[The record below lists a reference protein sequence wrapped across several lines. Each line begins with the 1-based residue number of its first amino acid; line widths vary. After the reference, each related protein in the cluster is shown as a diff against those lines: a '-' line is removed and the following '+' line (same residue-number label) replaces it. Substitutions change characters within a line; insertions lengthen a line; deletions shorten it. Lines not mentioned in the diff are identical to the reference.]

1 MNDPSSAGDELLA
14 AWQAQVRSAAQRGAC
29 IEVRGGGSKR
39 FLGEVAQGELLDMR
53 AWRGV
58 VSYQPSELVI
68 TVRTGT
74 PVSELEAVL
83 AEHGQML
90 AFEPPHFGAATVGGM
105 VAAGLSGPRRASA
118 GAVRDHV
125 LGVTLMDGRGELLR
139 FGGQVMK
146 NVAGYDVSRLMCG
159 AMGCLGLLLDVSL
172 KVLPRPAA
180 ERTLRLSMSLSEAL
194 KTMNRWGAQPLPIS
208 ATCWVGDVLH
218 VRLSGAHAAVD
229 AASVRLQGDALEG
242 EAQAGFWLAIR
253 EQTHPFFAGTAP
265 LWRLSVPSVEEP
277 IGLPGEV
284 LLEWGGA
291 LRWVRCDVD
300 APVRERARKEHGSAM
315 LFRAPPP
322 STTPRFEPLSPASRR
337 IHQGLKDAFDPAG
350 VFNRGRMYPDW

>member
-1 MNDPSSAGDELLA
+1 MGAVTEELLA
-14 AWQAQVRSAAQRGAC
+14 AWQAQIRDAAARGDC
-29 IEVRGGGSKR
+29 VEIRGGGSKA
-39 FLGEVAQGELLDMR
+39 FLGEPARGAVLDTR

-58 VSYQPSELVI
+58 VSYEPTELVI
-68 TVRTGT
+68 TVRAGT
-74 PVSELEAVL
+74 PLAEVEAVL
-83 AEHGQML
+83 AERNQML
-90 AFEPPHFGAATVGGM
+90 AFEPPHFGNATVGGM

-125 LGVTLMDGRGELLR
+125 LGISLLDGRGELLR

-172 KVLPRPAA
+172 KVLPRPAL
-180 ERTLRLSMSLSEAL
+180 ERTVRLSMTLSEAL
-194 KTMNRWGAQPLPIS
+194 QAMNRWGGEPLPIS
-208 ATCWVGDVLH
+208 ATCWVGDSVY

-229 AASVRLQGDALEG
+229 AAVARLKGDVLDDA
-242 EAQAGFWLAIR
+242 AQAGFWLAIR
-253 EQTHPFFAGTAP
+253 EQTHPFFSRHAP

-291 LRWVRCDVD
+291 LRWVLCEDG
-300 APVRERARKEHGSAM
+300 ALARERASKEHGSAM
-315 LFRAPPP
+315 LFRALHG
-322 STTPRFEPLSPASRR
+322 SSLQRFDALSPASRA
-337 IHQGLKDAFDPAG
+337 IHQRLKQAFDPAR